1 MKKIISIVL
10 GLATISATVS
20 AQTTELYVGSDANSF
35 VITANETFH
44 VNGLTLTPSASFD
57 LTNSQASRELIK
69 ASTVSNTTASG
80 RDYVRRV
87 YRFSN
92 TSGSYSGTIKMEY
105 TQAEF
110 DAAQGLVESELKLH
124 YFDGTSWQADAS
136 STVNTTNDFVLSG
149 SLSGISLNELVLTSG
164 TVVLPVTWLDF
175 TAQRQPDHVLLQ
187 WSTASEI
194 NTEDFVV
201 QHSLNAAD
209 WASLGAVDAAG
220 NSNVTNRYSYIHH
233 SPVKSSNIVNYYRIL
248 QRDIDGKFSYSKILS
263 LRYDDASE
271 KVLVYPNPAVSTLT
285 LYLPTAQQVRLVNAQ
300 GAVVWQAQVAA
311 GRNQVQVSHLAK
323 GVYYLITAD
332 SQHPIVVQ

>member
-10 GLATISATVS
+10 GLATISITVS
-20 AQTTELYVGSDANSF
+20 AQTTELFVGGDANSF
-35 VITANETFH
+35 VIAANETFH
-44 VNGLTLTPSASFD
+44 VNGLTLTPSTALD
-57 LTNSQASRELIK
+57 LTNSSSTRQIIK
-69 ASTVSNTTASG
+69 ASTVSNTIDNSRT
-80 RDYVRRV
+80 YVPV
-87 YRFSN
+87 VFRFSN
-92 TSGSYSGTIKMEY
+92 TVNSFTGTVRINYADGDLTGFTESQLKFHYHNGS
-105 TQAEF
+105 
-110 DAAQGLVESELKLH
+110 D
-124 YFDGTSWQADAS
+124 WNADAGSQVDETNNFVTS
-136 STVNTTNDFVLSG
+136 SALSN
-149 SLSGISLNELVLTSG
+149 INLNEMVLTNG

-233 SPVKSSNIVNYYRIL
+233 SPVKSRNAINYYRIL

-263 LRYDDASE
+263 LRYDDATE
-271 KVLVYPNPAVSTLT
+271 EVLVYPNPAVSTLT

-332 SQHPIVVQ
+332 SQHPIVIQ